1 MRRRQGILVLLFS
14 ASLKLPSKM
23 GFKEFLLLLSRS
35 LSLQIKSL
43 QRLEAGMET
52 WFQCPDN
59 DEQDV
64 KDGR

>member
-43 QRLEAGMET
+43 QRLEAGIWKLGSSAQTMM
-52 WFQCPDN
+52 N
-59 DEQDV
+59 
-64 KDGR
+64 KM

>member
-43 QRLEAGMET
+43 QRLEAGIWKLGSNAQTMM
-52 WFQCPDN
+52 N
-59 DEQDV
+59 
-64 KDGR
+64 KM